1 MLGYFML
8 PIIIK
13 EFDIGRSRG
22 LVEVSLGAYAAAVAV
37 AAAVVAVAAAL
48 RCRASSRAGPAGDA
62 GVERYP
68 IDPAT
73 VEVTTCRIDRSDPGF
88 PQIRFEALVTNSTA
102 VTGTVLL
109 DVKFLDK
116 DATVQRT
123 DYPSDTSIRPGQK
136 VKISGGALVDED
148 EFPDWTMT
156 CEVASAEV
164 YVPAT

>member
-1 MLGYFML
+1 MLGYSMS
-8 PIIIK
+8 PMIIK
-13 EFDIGRSRG
+13 EFDIGRPRG
-22 LVEVSLGAYAAAVAV
+22 LVEVS
-37 AAAVVAVAAAL
+37 
-48 RCRASSRAGPAGDA
+48 
-62 GVERYP
+62 
-68 IDPAT
+68 
-73 VEVTTCRIDRSDPGF
+73 
-88 PQIRFEALVTNSTA
+88 A

-116 DATVQRT
+116 HATVQRT

-136 VKISGGALVDED
+136 VNISGGALVGED